1 MSESSLS
8 PTTPPPSS
16 FFHIVERDILSEL
29 LADKRS
35 INTRK
40 AYARDLKDFFLA
52 MANAEPSPQLVG
64 AFLKLERYTAIA
76 LVLQYKAAL
85 IEKGL
90 SEATVNRRLAA
101 LKSLVKYAQTV
112 GQCLWSLEEI
122 EGERIRSYRDTRGV
136 SAEDYSK
143 LLEGCN
149 LNTLAGLR
157 DYAILRLLWDNVLR
171 RDEIH
176 KLNVSDFNPDG
187 RLLKILG
194 KGRGTQAEFVDLSEK
209 TVQAISHWL
218 EEREMKGG
226 LTENHPLFTSLDK
239 AHSGQRLSGNGIYE
253 MVRRRAESAGLK
265 RILSPHRCRHSGITA
280 ALDAT
285 GGDVR
290 RVKKLSRHART
301 DTLLIYDDNR
311 LNAQKQVTDILSGLI

>member
-1 MSESSLS
+1 MTL
-8 PTTPPPSS
+8 TTSTPQPSS
-16 FFHIVERDILSEL
+16 FFQIPERDILAEL

-35 INTRK
+35 VNTKR
-40 AYARDLKDFFLA
+40 AYAWDLKDFFLSV
-52 MANAEPSPQLVG
+52 ANAEPRPQLV
-64 AFLKLERYTAIA
+64 AEFLRLERFTAIA

-101 LKSLVKYAQTV
+101 IKSLVKYAQKV
-112 GQCLWSLEEI
+112 GKCLWSLEEV

-136 SAEDYSK
+136 GAEDYSRI
-143 LLEGCN
+143 LEMCDRS
-149 LNTLAGLR
+149 TLAGLR
-157 DYAILRLLWDNVLR
+157 DFAILRLLWDNVLR

-176 KLNVSDFNPDG
+176 KLNVSDFDPEG
-187 RLLKILG
+187 KLLRILG

-209 TVQAISHWL
+209 TVQAIRAWL
-218 EEREMKGG
+218 QGRGG
-226 LTENHPLFTSLDK
+226 ELTAQSPLFITLDRSH
-239 AHSGQRLSGNGIYE
+239 AGVRISGNGLYE
-253 MVRRRAESAGLK
+253 MVRRRAEGAGLQ
-265 RILSPHRCRHSGITA
+265 RILSPHRCRHSGITQ

-301 DTLLIYDDNR
+301 DTLLLYDDNR
-311 LNAQKQVTDILSGLI
+311 IAAQKQVTDILADLI